1 MLNKFEQR
9 RKTLS
14 SVRSLIKEY
23 RDLKIISHN
32 EYFRLDDLNISII
45 PKEIFFTEEQINSLD
60 QIRLLH
66 FENKN
71 IFENKLISRE
81 EYMTNNLKLHQRL
94 VEKLECIVMDKE
106 EKKIRSKILDETN
119 VISLRSQIQNLSNN
133 N

>member
-14 SVRSLIKEY
+14 SIESLIKEY
-23 RDLKIISHN
+23 RDLKIISRS
-32 EYFRLDDLNISII
+32 EYFRLTKLNISVI

-81 EYMTNNLKLHQRL
+81 EYITNNLKLHQRI
-94 VEKLECIVMDKE
+94 VQKLECIVMDKE
-106 EKKIRSKILDETN
+106 EKKIRSKKLDETS
-119 VISLRSQIQNLSNN
+119 VINLRSQIQNLNN
-133 N
+133 NN